1 MSNTFVSTGG
11 PAEQGYQKRAD
22 PGDADVPGQFRHVP
36 DTGFVPGSVP
46 AASPETRFAIL
57 RMGLVRLRSLKKKAF
72 ERYFPNIP
80 KIFTQK
86 NIFIILR
93 NNCKSLRTKSK
104 SSWRRP
110 GQDPGARWPM
120 HDNHQ
125 VSPTNI
131 TVVWSSI
138 HFYVLDTFRIVLL
151 MKMFLCDPAVPCCDL
166 SSDSAAY
173 IPLETPREINL
184 K

>member
-1 MSNTFVSTGG
+1 MSTGG
-11 PAEQGYQKRAD
+11 PAEQGDQKRAD
-22 PGDADVPGQFRHVP
+22 PGDAHVPGQFRHVP
-36 DTGFVPGSVP
+36 DSGFVPGSVP

-57 RMGLVRLRSLKKKAF
+57 RMGLVRLRSLKKKSF

-93 NNCKSLRTKSK
+93 NNSKSLKTKSK

-125 VSPTNI
+125 FLPQTLQLSGPRSIFCFGHFPHCSVDEY
-131 TVVWSSI
+131 VYVWPSGS
-138 HFYVLDTFRIVLL
+138 LL
-151 MKMFLCDPAVPCCDL
+151 WFV
-166 SSDSAAY
+166 
-173 IPLETPREINL
+173 
-184 K
+184 